1 METANTTYPAPVDT
15 LLTAGSPRL
24 ETVDDWPDH
33 LKSGIGQEHIPD
45 LIRMAKD
52 ESLRYKYFDEETYP
66 DFNKD
71 EHPEYWAPIHAVHTL
86 GALHA
91 ASASETLLPLFDEA
105 IKFEDEWM
113 SEDLPEAYGMFG
125 PEAIPALTTYI
136 AESGHD
142 YYATGYAIEALQG
155 IAAKHPDTETREK
168 VSAFLTQQLEHFE
181 ENSEEVNASLI
192 VGLVKLQAVEAA
204 PLIERAFAANKVDT
218 LYMGDWDDV
227 QVQLGLQTT
236 QQLDDKRRA
245 EWAEEVARR
254 EKENAGSAGFS
265 SRPYSTPTHP
275 NKQTLKKK
283 AKEKMAK
290 ASRKKNKRKK

>member
-1 METANTTYPAPVDT
+1 MEAANTNYPAPVDT
-15 LLTAGSPRL
+15 LLTVGNADL
-24 ETVDDWPDH
+24 ETVADWPDH
-33 LKSGIGQEHIPD
+33 LNSGIGPEHIPD

-52 ESLRYKYFDEETYP
+52 ESLRYKYFDEEAYP
-66 DFNKD
+66 DFNED

-91 ASASETLLPLFDEA
+91 ASASASLLPLFDEA

-125 PEAIPALTTYI
+125 PEAILALTTYI

-142 YYATGYAIEALQG
+142 YYATGYAIEALKR
-155 IAAKHPDTETREK
+155 IPAKYPDTRNE
-168 VSAFLTQQLEHFE
+168 VSAALTKQLELFT
-181 ENSEEVNASLI
+181 ENSNEVNADLI
-192 VGLVKLQAVEAA
+192 AALADLKVVEAA
-204 PLIERAFAANKVDT
+204 PLIERAFAADKVDILFT
-218 LYMGDWDDV
+218 GDWDET
-227 QVQLGLQTT
+227 QVSLGLKTT
-236 QQLDDKRRA
+236 QELDDKRRS

-254 EKENAGSAGFS
+254 EKENAGRAGFS
-265 SRPYSTPTHP
+265 SHPYSTPTHP